1 MSLSLSVFGDLSMA
15 VVLLLLV
22 SACVTST
29 LTASLGAGGGIMLLA
44 IMAQVLPPAV
54 IIPVHG
60 VVQLGSNGG
69 RALMSWRHIDWRTL
83 GVFLPGALVG
93 ALIGAAVLVN
103 LPPKT
108 MYLSIAGFILYL
120 CWGPRLPR
128 LVLSRPG
135 IAVAGGVTTFVSLFV
150 GATGALVG
158 AFIKQIHRDRF
169 TTVATFSA
177 AMSFQH
183 GMKAVVFQEAGF
195 DLSALLPLIGTMIAC
210 GAIGTWIGLH
220 LLKRMQD
227 KHFAKI
233 FDVILTLLA
242 LRLIWQAFSV

>member
-1 MSLSLSVFGDLSMA
+1 MTVSLFGDLPA
-15 VVLLLLV
+15 AVVVLLLL

-83 GVFLPGALVG
+83 GAFLPGAVIG
-93 ALIGAAVLVN
+93 ALLGSLVLVN
-103 LPPKT
+103 LPPQT

-120 CWGPRLPR
+120 CWGPPLPK
-128 LVLSRPG
+128 LVLGRPG
-135 IAVAGGVTTFVSLFV
+135 IALAGGATTFVSLFV

-158 AFIKQIHRDRF
+158 AFIKQIHADRF

-183 GMKAVVFQEAGF
+183 ATKAVVFQEAGF
-195 DLSALLPLIGTMIAC
+195 DLTAMLPLIIAMIAS

-227 KHFAKI
+227 AHFARL
-233 FDVILTLLA
+233 FNLVLTALA
-242 LRLIWQAFSV
+242 LRLIWQALTV

>member
-1 MSLSLSVFGDLSMA
+1 MTVSLFGDLPTA
-15 VVLLLLV
+15 VVVLLLL

-83 GVFLPGALVG
+83 GAFLPGAVVG
-93 ALIGAAVLVN
+93 ALLGSRVLVN
-103 LPPKT
+103 LPPQT

-120 CWGPRLPR
+120 CWGPPLPK
-128 LVLSRPG
+128 LVLGRPG
-135 IAVAGGVTTFVSLFV
+135 IALAGGATTFVSLFV

-158 AFIKQIHRDRF
+158 AFIKQIHVDRF

-183 GMKAVVFQEAGF
+183 ATKAVVFQEAGF
-195 DLSALLPLIGTMIAC
+195 DLTAMFPLIIAMIAS

-227 KHFAKI
+227 AHFARL
-233 FDVILTLLA
+233 FNLVLTALA
-242 LRLIWQAFSV
+242 LRLIWQALTV